1 MGVKIAFVKKGQQG
15 SPTAKYQ
22 EEGNLVHIEDKYKQ
36 KYKLPLQRKVNMDLQ
51 EGEYVSHQGN
61 NIS

>member
-22 EEGNLVHIEDKYKQ
+22 EEWNLVHIEDKYKQ
-36 KYKLPLQRKVNMDLQ
+36 KYK
-51 EGEYVSHQGN
+51 
-61 NIS
+61 